1 MKKIYL
7 FKKCFIVSIS
17 LLVSAYYTN
26 AQTNTFPSTGSAG
39 IGTTTP
45 NASSI
50 LEMVSTSQGMLV
62 PRMTQKQRDVIAFPA
77 TGLLIY
83 QTNNTPGFYYFDG
96 SQWKAVV
103 QKAKGW
109 LLTGNA
115 GTNPATN
122 FIGTTD
128 GQPLAFKVG
137 NEKAAYIDYD
147 LSTGNNSF
155 GYQALN
161 SNTAYDNSA
170 FGYKALFANA
180 SGIANTAVGHYA
192 LINNLSHNNV
202 AVGESALLSNTSG
215 YSNTGIGTEV
225 MTYNSTGAYNTAL
238 GYQSLRANTT
248 GSLNTAVGANA
259 DVNSGAYTN
268 SSAFG
273 YQALITASNQVRVGN
288 SSVNS
293 IGGYAGWTTLPSDKR
308 VKQNIKENVPG
319 LAFINKLKPVTY
331 NLDINAI
338 EQIVKLPSVKDEE
351 GKIIQPS
358 AHELLSRKEKEKIVY
373 TGFVAQDVETAAK
386 SLNYDFSG
394 VDAPKNDKDLYGL
407 RYSEFVVPLVK
418 AVQELSAQNDEL
430 KKDFLAKII
439 ELQKQIDQLISQTPG
454 DQFVSSSQ
462 SLKTISISSA
472 SLGQNI
478 PNPFSNTTTINYNL
492 PKSFASAQIIIT
504 DKSGKVLKQVNVSGS
519 AKGSVQI
526 DATTLSG
533 GAYQYSL
540 LVDGKLIDTKQ
551 MILTK

>member
-1 MKKIYL
+1 M
-7 FKKCFIVSIS
+7 
-17 LLVSAYYTN
+17 
-26 AQTNTFPSTGSAG
+26 TFQQA
-39 IGTTTP
+39 TTV
-45 NASSI
+45 
-50 LEMVSTSQGMLV
+50 L
-62 PRMTQKQRDVIAFPA
+62 
-77 TGLLIY
+77 
-83 QTNNTPGFYYFDG
+83 
-96 SQWKAVV
+96 
-103 QKAKGW
+103 
-109 LLTGNA
+109 
-115 GTNPATN
+115 
-122 FIGTTD
+122 
-128 GQPLAFKVG
+128 
-137 NEKAAYIDYD
+137 
-147 LSTGNNSF
+147 

-192 LINNLSHNNV
+192 LLNNLSHNNV

-215 YSNTGIGTEV
+215 YSNTGVGTEV
-225 MTYNSTGAYNTAL
+225 LSSNSMGAYNTAL
-238 GYQSLRANTT
+238 GYQSLTANTT

-259 DVNSGAYTN
+259 DVNSAAYSN

-319 LAFINKLKPVTY
+319 LAFINKLRPVTY

-338 EQIVKLPSVKDEE
+338 EQIVQLPSIKDKQ
-351 GKIIQPS
+351 GKIIRPS
-358 AHELLSRKEKEKIVY
+358 ADELLSRKEKEKIVY

-394 VDAPKNDKDLYGL
+394 VDAPKNGKDLYGL

-430 KKDFLAKII
+430 KKDFLARIN
-439 ELQKQIDQLISQTPG
+439 ELQKQIDELINQAAG
-454 DQFVSSSQ
+454 DQVASSSQ
-462 SLKTISISSA
+462 SLRTISISSA

-478 PNPFSNTTTINYNL
+478 PNPFSNTTTISYTL
-492 PKSFASAQIIIT
+492 PKSFASAQILIT

-519 AKGSVQI
+519 ARGSVQI
-526 DATTLSG
+526 DAATLSG

-551 MILTK
+551 MEHIK